1 MSRNLQLVW
10 RCLFVFSLCFFIGCN
25 EVKKGKEDI
34 SGQENPV
41 IPVAPESEITSKV
54 NDQILNGEKVYLQN
68 CLVCHQER
76 GGGVS
81 GLNPPLKD
89 TEYVLGAKNRLIG
102 ILLKGSNEGL
112 SIKGSTYSSSM
123 PGFGNLSDEDIANVA
138 TYIRNSFGN
147 SADPITKEEVRRYR
161 LEYDL

>member
-1 MSRNLQLVW
+1 MSRNLQLGW
-10 RCLFVFSLCFFIGCN
+10 RCLLVFSLCFFIGCT

-41 IPVAPESEITSKV
+41 ILESPEPEITSKV
-54 NDQILNGEKVYLQN
+54 DGQILNGEKVYMQY
-68 CLVCHQER
+68 CLVCHQAG

-81 GLNPPLKD
+81 GLNPPLRD
-89 TEYVLGAKNRLIG
+89 TEYVLGAKNRLVG

-112 SIKGSTYSSSM
+112 SIKGNTYSNAM

-147 SADPITKEEVRRYR
+147 SADPITKEEVSRYR